1 MNGSPS
7 TGVGCVYTDL
17 ILLGYDLLF
26 DSLLSL
32 FFSNTSAPG
41 KTHSS

>member
-7 TGVGCVYTDL
+7 TGVGCVHTDL

-32 FFSNTSAPG
+32 FSYFSLVLSINVG
-41 KTHSS
+41 

>member
-32 FFSNTSAPG
+32 FLYILLALSINVG
-41 KTHSS
+41 